1 MLERAGS
8 YVSENKYLISL
19 YIFRNIFSGLAEKTV
34 SGKSFHFNRLEF
46 LAYDP
51 ALSGIRP
58 LSACI
63 VGWIYPCLLALTW
76 CAYLIWKYRRAFCS
90 SAYAPF
96 LFRVTSVRV
105 SVSVSVPDSD
115 TLTDTVGQKTTR
127 RRVKDYMPEGMRLHA
142 GGYETTCRRV

>member
-1 MLERAGS
+1 MPERAGS

-58 LSACI
+58 LLQPRCGLSGHADDALHRGVHTGDDGAC
-63 VGWIYPCLLALTW
+63 VHRA
-76 CAYLIWKYRRAFCS
+76 KRRRAHV
-90 SAYAPF
+90 ADRPIHRQHGVINRA
-96 LFRVTSVRV
+96 VN
-105 SVSVSVPDSD
+105 
-115 TLTDTVGQKTTR
+115 G
-127 RRVKDYMPEGMRLHA
+127 
-142 GGYETTCRRV
+142 